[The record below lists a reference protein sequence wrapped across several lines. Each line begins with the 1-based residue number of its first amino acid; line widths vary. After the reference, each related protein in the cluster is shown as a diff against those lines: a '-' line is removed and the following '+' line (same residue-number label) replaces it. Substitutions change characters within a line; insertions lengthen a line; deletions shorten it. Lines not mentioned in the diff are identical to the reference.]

1 MIAALA
7 HLVRLG
13 RAGFVFAREG
23 VFGLVDPA
31 PLPPPARL
39 GLRAARLIERRDG
52 GDRRAIGCPP
62 P

>member
-1 MIAALA
+1 MIAAFA

-31 PLPPPARL
+31 PLPRPARVAV
-39 GLRAARLIERRDG
+39 RMARLIERRDG
-52 GDRRAIGCPP
+52 GSDSARLSAA
-62 P
+62 